1 MPRVPRRV
9 RNLVA
14 AFLLYLAVSPVWNYL
29 ESPYCGLAI
38 GLTEMAL
45 PWLEYPHLTERLE
58 FDGAELRVFSPVSPE
73 PVGEWKDIEFPFYIP
88 FLLLV
93 ILLFPGIPWRDRLI
107 GAGIGLAA
115 LMLLHMTLIFTV
127 VQQVHQEFFQE
138 RGARL
143 FSPLVAFGLS
153 FQRKF
158 LFNMGNQMFSGA
170 TILFLFLLY
179 GRAGPRP
186 PEKSSTLR
194 PAFRQPWKLPR
205 AAAII
210 VSSALLAILLLTVLL
225 PALKRRSPRYEGIQQ
240 VLGHLHQRQGH
251 LPEAEM
257 AFRAAI
263 QSNPANA
270 QTQNNLGVVLF
281 LQERWEE
288 ARIRF
293 SLSLAR
299 DPGNPQVQG
308 NMGKALIRLG
318 RGCDALA
325 YLADARPR
333 LAGTREEISGEFLQS
348 ALRQCAQERDRV
360 DISP

>member
-1 MPRVPRRV
+1 MSRVPRRV

-14 AFLLYLAVSPVWNYL
+14 AFFLYLAVSPIWDYAG
-29 ESPYCGLAI
+29 SAYCGLTI
-38 GLTEMAL
+38 GLTEMML
-45 PWLEYPHLTERLE
+45 PWLEYPRLTERLE
-58 FDGAELRVFSPVSPE
+58 FDGAELHIYGPVSYE
-73 PVGEWKDIEFPFYIP
+73 PVGEWKEIEFPFYIP

-93 ILLFPGIPWRDRLI
+93 ILLFPGVPWRDRLL

-143 FSPLVAFGLS
+143 FSPLVALGLS
-153 FQRKF
+153 FLRKF

-179 GRAGPRP
+179 GRERPRP
-186 PEKSSTLR
+186 ADGPTLR
-194 PAFRQPWKLPR
+194 PAFPGWPWKLSR
-205 AAAII
+205 TAAIAL
-210 VSSALLAILLLTVLL
+210 SSALLAILLSIVLH
-225 PALKRRSPRYEGIQQ
+225 PALKKRSPRYEGIQQ

-251 LPEAEM
+251 LPEAEA

-263 QSNPANA
+263 QANPANA
-270 QTQNNLGVVLF
+270 QNQNNLGVVLF

-293 SLSLAR
+293 SRTLDR
-299 DPGNPQVQG
+299 DPGNPQFQG
-308 NMGKALIRLG
+308 NMGRTLFRLG

-325 YLADARPR
+325 YLRKARPA

-348 ALRQCAQERDRV
+348 ALQQCTQERDREGR
-360 DISP
+360 SP